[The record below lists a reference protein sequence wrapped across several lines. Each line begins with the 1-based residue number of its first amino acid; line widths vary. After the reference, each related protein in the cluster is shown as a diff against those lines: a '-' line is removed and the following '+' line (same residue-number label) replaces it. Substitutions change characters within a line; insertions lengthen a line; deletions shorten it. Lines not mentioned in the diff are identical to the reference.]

1 MSCTSV
7 QDKPGYG
14 VPMTV
19 DAMSFRQ
26 AAGSFASSVAVL
38 SVPSPDGFQA
48 MTATAFCSLSLNPPL
63 VLTCLDKNSRTLA
76 HLSGS
81 KDFNINVLGEHQER
95 LSTYFSTRGH
105 NNSLGEAAHRLTK
118 SGLPVF
124 EGSVAHFEC
133 ECVDLVEEGDHV
145 IVIGK
150 VQDAT
155 IRDDLE
161 PLLYFRG
168 SYRHLARHE

>member
-1 MSCTSV
+1 
-7 QDKPGYG
+7 
-14 VPMTV
+14 MTV
-19 DAMSFRQ
+19 DEMSFRQ
-26 AAGSFASSVAVL
+26 AAGSFASSVTVLAVAA
-38 SVPSPDGFQA
+38 PDGFQA

-76 HLSGS
+76 YLSAS
-81 KDFNINVLGEHQER
+81 KDFNINVLGGHQEY

-105 NNSLGEAAHRLTK
+105 DNSIGEAACELTK

-133 ECVDLVEEGDHV
+133 ECVDLVEEGDHI
-145 IVIGK
+145 IVVGR
-150 VQDAT
+150 VADAT
-155 IRDDLE
+155 IRSDME

-168 SYRHLARHE
+168 TYRHLA